1 MTSDLTAAVVAA
13 IGIVGTLT
21 APLIA
26 QRSASRARRLE
37 FELQRQERLEE
48 REHADRRASYEE
60 KRDAYAELNA
70 AVRGFVSAAEACLA
84 DLMAEQPAPGQPLTP
99 VEEALRPYR
108 DHYARAQMLLGERP
122 MLIASEVNRGV
133 NSAYGILVQLQ
144 QTYDVRAAQE
154 LRSWFTGGMAEGV
167 WVLRKILREDLDVG
181 EPFGDFHAVLRL
193 LQDTRK
199 STVDRGKPQRG
210 LGVGG
215 IGGYTAGIEPGPN
228 GQA

>member
-1 MTSDLTAAVVAA
+1 MTSDLTAAIVAA

-26 QRSASRARRLE
+26 QRSASHARRLE

-48 REHADRRASYEE
+48 RAHADRRAAYEE
-60 KRDAYAELNA
+60 KRDAYADLNA
-70 AVRGFVSAAEACLA
+70 AVRGFASAAETSLR
-84 DLMAEQPAPGQPLTP
+84 DLMAEHPLPDQPLTP

-108 DHYARAQMLLGERP
+108 GHYARAQMLLGERP

-133 NSAYGILVQLQ
+133 NSAYSALVQLQ
-144 QTYDVRAAQE
+144 QTYDVRAAEE
-154 LRSWFTGGMAEGV
+154 LRSWFSGGMSEGV
-167 WVLRKILREDLDVG
+167 WVLRKILREDLGVG
-181 EPFGDFHAVLRL
+181 EPFGDFHAALRL

-210 LGVGG
+210 LGIGAV
-215 IGGYTAGIEPGPN
+215 GGYTSGIEPGPN